1 MGGRRAQAD
10 TVGTV
15 FFVGVVVAT
24 VAVGGGALLT
34 DGSIGDELSGAVQT
48 PLADLSVS
56 VTPVDLSVTHEG
68 GDAIPLDPLAVVARS
83 GGTTERY
90 PIASANVTDV
100 NGDGAFGPSDDYERG
115 HGLTG
120 ATATVMGPTTRRSP
134 RVRFSVTVHR
144 R

>member
-15 FFVGVVVAT
+15 FLVGVVVAT

-68 GDAIPLDPLAVVARS
+68 GNAIPLDPLAVV
-83 GGTTERY
+83 GGERR
-90 PIASANVTDV
+90 PTPPGR
-100 NGDGAFGPSDDYERG
+100 GD
-115 HGLTG
+115 
-120 ATATVMGPTTRRSP
+120 
-134 RVRFSVTVHR
+134 
-144 R
+144 